1 MKEQNVQ
8 ILQHIF
14 NMTMTKMIKIDT
26 IENWLNAVSYS
37 HSNSNHTRTQYT
49 HHIQRFLKYI
59 GKTADQILKEY
70 EILDDK
76 QFKHRYTPLIVSLI
90 GEMRKANYSPST
102 QQNVIATIKSFFKYN
117 SLPLGYIPSTREYAR
132 FHNRPITKEEIKL
145 IIKEAQPREKAYY
158 SLMVQSGLRPQTISN
173 LKIGDLENLL
183 EENTLIPCLITIRQ
197 EITKGKYSE
206 YFTFTAEESI
216 QYIKEYLKR
225 QRKQPLTPEEYLFT
239 MQNGKTP
246 VKPDVINHTFA
257 RTIKKLRKENIIDFK
272 TDTETVNNKI
282 RTNNKIK
289 LYNLR
294 KYFRNN
300 NHADWDYK
308 NFWMGHISKLGV
320 DKHYIDTSTTPE
332 NIKKHKQIYKEKAMP
347 YLKIETTTPD
357 EIIQTA
363 TKLETENKEFKE
375 QLAKMQ
381 KELQNMQLQIE
392 LNAQGEWQRRI
403 NEMTK
408 PPEEVRKNRLLTPEA
423 YKIIRIEAPKSN
435 KPYTQRLL
443 ELNLKQY
450 KETLENIKKLN
461 IENKEQNIKYMERMI
476 KYNKTILQQYS
487 KTKK

>member
-1 MKEQNVQ
+1 MA
-8 ILQHIF
+8 
-14 NMTMTKMIKIDT
+14 KIDT
-26 IENWLNAVSYS
+26 IENWLNTVAYS
-37 HSNSNHTRTQYT
+37 HSNSNNTRTQYT
-49 HHIQRFLKYI
+49 YHIQKFLKYI

-70 EILDDK
+70 EILNDK
-76 QFKHRYTPLIVSLI
+76 QFKRKYTPLIMSLI

-132 FHNRPITKEEIKL
+132 FHNRPITKEEIRL

-158 SLMVQSGLRPQTISN
+158 SLMVQSGLRPQTISK
-173 LKIGDLENLL
+173 LKISDLENLL
-183 EENTLIPCLITIRQ
+183 EENTPIPCLITIRQ

-257 RTIKKLRKENIIDFK
+257 RTIKKLRKENIINFK

-320 DKHYIDTSTTPE
+320 DKHYIDTSTTPK
-332 NIKKHKQIYKEKAMP
+332 NIEKHKQIYKEKAMP
-347 YLKIETTTPD
+347 HLKIETTTPD
-357 EIIQTA
+357 EIVQTA
-363 TKLETENKEFKE
+363 TKLETENKELKNRLEKIENIILPKE
-375 QLAKMQ
+375 NRYEEFPPEYWKFVEKEFREHQKWLKEHPQKLKKQEKKSEKRQEDYQETIEEIHIEHIETKLNKLQNQL
-381 KELQNMQLQIE
+381 KELQNIIE
-392 LNAQGEWQRRI
+392 
-403 NEMTK
+403 
-408 PPEEVRKNRLLTPEA
+408 
-423 YKIIRIEAPKSN
+423 
-435 KPYTQRLL
+435 
-443 ELNLKQY
+443 
-450 KETLENIKKLN
+450 
-461 IENKEQNIKYMERMI
+461 
-476 KYNKTILQQYS
+476 
-487 KTKK
+487 KTKKTEKQP

>member
-14 NMTMTKMIKIDT
+14 NITTIKMTKTDT

-76 QFKHRYTPLIVSLI
+76 QFKHRYTPSIISLI
-90 GEMRKANYSPST
+90 GEMGKANYSPST

-117 SLPLGYIPSTREYAR
+117 SLPLGYIPSTRKYAR

-183 EENTLIPCLITIRQ
+183 EKNTPIPCLITIRQ

-206 YFTFTAEESI
+206 YFTFTAEENI

-225 QRKQPLTPEEYLFT
+225 QRKQPLTSEEYLFT

-272 TDTETVNNKI
+272 TDTGTVNNKI

-332 NIKKHKQIYKEKAMP
+332 NIEKHRQIYKEKTMS

-357 EIIQTA
+357 EFIPTITDLQNKI
-363 TKLETENKEFKE
+363 TKQENENK
-375 QLAKMQ
+375 QLKHTITRMDKQFALAFQMLITKNPEERTRIRNEL
-381 KELQNMQLQIE
+381 KELMIKEGLTTEEKLNQRAKQIE
-392 LNAQGEWQRRI
+392 QEIKQEQDQKIEQTIEQGLNKEHLKWIIDR
-403 NEMTK
+403 MTEPEKK
-408 PPEEVRKNRLLTPEA
+408 PKN
-423 YKIIRIEAPKSN
+423 
-435 KPYTQRLL
+435 Q
-443 ELNLKQY
+443 
-450 KETLENIKKLN
+450 IKKQKNNHDVPL
-461 IENKEQNIKYMERMI
+461 E
-476 KYNKTILQQYS
+476 
-487 KTKK
+487 

>member
-1 MKEQNVQ
+1 
-8 ILQHIF
+8 
-14 NMTMTKMIKIDT
+14 MTTIKMIKIDT

-59 GKTADQILKEY
+59 GKSPDQILKEY

-76 QFKHRYTPLIVSLI
+76 QFKRRYTPLIISLI

-102 QQNVIATIKSFFKYN
+102 QQNVTATIKSFFKYN

-145 IIKEAQPREKAYY
+145 IVKEAQPREKAYY

-183 EENTLIPCLITIRQ
+183 QENTPIPCLITIRQ

-216 QYIKEYLKR
+216 QHIKEYLKR
-225 QRKQPLTPEEYLFT
+225 QRKQPLTLEEHLFT

-272 TDTETVNNKI
+272 TDIETVNNKI

-332 NIKKHKQIYKEKAMP
+332 NIEKHRQIYKEKAMP

-357 EIIQTA
+357 EIVQTA
-363 TKLETENKEFKE
+363 TKLENENKELKNRLEKIENIILPKENRHEKYPPEYWEFVEKEFKE
-375 QLAKMQ
+375 YQ
-381 KELQNMQLQIE
+381 KWRKEHPEDPNKRKIQGEEYEEWQKDYQEAVEEIHIEHLETKVDNLQN
-392 LNAQGEWQRRI
+392 
-403 NEMTK
+403 K
-408 PPEEVRKNRLLTPEA
+408 
-423 YKIIRIEAPKSN
+423 
-435 KPYTQRLL
+435 
-443 ELNLKQY
+443 LK
-450 KETLENIKKLN
+450 ELENIVK
-461 IENKEQNIKYMERMI
+461 
-476 KYNKTILQQYS
+476 
-487 KTKK
+487 KTKKTEKQSGRSDNMPDDT